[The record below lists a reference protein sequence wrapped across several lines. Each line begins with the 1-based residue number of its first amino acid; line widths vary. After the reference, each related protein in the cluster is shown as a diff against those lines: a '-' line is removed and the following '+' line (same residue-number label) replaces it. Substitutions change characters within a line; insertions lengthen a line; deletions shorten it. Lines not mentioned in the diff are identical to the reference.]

1 MAKYACQMV
10 HARTCGTGKHAPMEY
25 PASTIIRY
33 STLTERDQIN
43 NDEMIETTT
52 GIDVTMI
59 DITEIGGMI
68 IITAIEIEID
78 IDQTRAKAEDVI
90 LKVVIEADD
99 TLALIGATEETTQ
112 EAVTDEAQLHN
123 ET

>member
-1 MAKYACQMV
+1 
-10 HARTCGTGKHAPMEY
+10 
-25 PASTIIRY
+25 
-33 STLTERDQIN
+33 
-43 NDEMIETTT
+43 MIETTT

-78 IDQTRAKAEDVI
+78 IDQTRAKAEDLI

>member
-1 MAKYACQMV
+1 
-10 HARTCGTGKHAPMEY
+10 
-25 PASTIIRY
+25 
-33 STLTERDQIN
+33 
-43 NDEMIETTT
+43 MIETTT

-59 DITEIGGMI
+59 DITEISGMI
-68 IITAIEIEID
+68 IITAIEIEIG
-78 IDQTRAKAEDVI
+78 IDQTRAKAEDLI

-99 TLALIGATEETTQ
+99 TLVLIGATEETTQ

>member
-1 MAKYACQMV
+1 
-10 HARTCGTGKHAPMEY
+10 MEY